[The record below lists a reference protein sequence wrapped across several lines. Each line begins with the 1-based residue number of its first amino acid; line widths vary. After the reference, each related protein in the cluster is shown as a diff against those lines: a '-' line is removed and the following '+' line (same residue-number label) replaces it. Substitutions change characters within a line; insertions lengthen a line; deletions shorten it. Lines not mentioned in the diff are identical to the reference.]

1 VWRELLSTVL
11 DRDRAAPSGAKGW
24 TVKALAAALGCDR
37 KALQTFRADG
47 AGMGRALQL
56 RLWEALRRD
65 PPPKG

>member
-1 VWRELLSTVL
+1 MRELLSTVL

-24 TVKALAAALGCDR
+24 TVKALAAALGCNR
-37 KALQTFRADG
+37 KALQVFRADG

-56 RLWEALRRD
+56 RLWSTLRSD